1 MEHNRKKSLKG
12 TCFKGILAL
21 TNLSKWTLHTEARWN
36 FPLVFLLQGFLSLQ
50 FEGSTEKSS
59 TVNQERPALNQSG
72 GSLANNV
79 LNSITENTREN
90 VLWGKMSYF
99 IVRVTFIAFAGHVTQ

>member
-59 TVNQERPALNQSG
+59 TVNQERPALNQNG

-90 VLWGKMSYF
+90 VWWGKMSYF
-99 IVRVTFIAFAGHVTQ
+99 IARVTFIAFAGHMTQ